1 MGNKV
6 KCRSLKLETILNN
19 NTPDHFLPSFTTEIW
34 KQTSF
39 ALPSYKQCSL
49 CPGKHQTHS
58 YCGLYPRSG
67 RYEGVSF
74 KTSTPS
80 EACWLTCKDKLV
92 ESKIEYH
99 ELLYTFKIL
108 LSGLPG
114 LKSHFKWVHA
124 FSPAHCPLSSQWGA
138 HIGSWYTSLA
148 KGQSLRNKREQTCTA
163 GKLSLLW
170 LTEGKADPSP
180 RNLRLGL
187 KRCRSHWS
195 ERGSW

>member
-108 LSGLPG
+108 LSGET
-114 LKSHFKWVHA
+114 
-124 FSPAHCPLSSQWGA
+124 Q
-138 HIGSWYTSLA
+138 
-148 KGQSLRNKREQTCTA
+148 
-163 GKLSLLW
+163 
-170 LTEGKADPSP
+170 D
-180 RNLRLGL
+180 
-187 KRCRSHWS
+187 
-195 ERGSW
+195 